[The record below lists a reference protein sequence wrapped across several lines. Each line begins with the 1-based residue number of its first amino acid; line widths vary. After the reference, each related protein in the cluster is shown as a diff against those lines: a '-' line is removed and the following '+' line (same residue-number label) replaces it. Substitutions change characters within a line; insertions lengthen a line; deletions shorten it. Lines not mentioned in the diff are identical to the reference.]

1 MWVSLSGPL
10 PPRQVH
16 KPALRYDLCSVIHET
31 QRRPTASAVSAGAAR
46 PYKELL
52 VVPVAEIIPLAAAG
66 WAFLVW
72 LFGGGLGLAVVVF
85 IVLKLLGK

>member
-1 MWVSLSGPL
+1 MSQL
-10 PPRQVH
+10 
-16 KPALRYDLCSVIHET
+16 T
-31 QRRPTASAVSAGAAR
+31 QRVAGPRGSRRVAGQVG
-46 PYKELL
+46 KEDL
-52 VVPVAEIIPLAAAG
+52 VVPVAEMMSLAAAG